1 MTDSAA
7 DVARAD
13 EAFEA
18 NWMKNLDN
26 SVILWGFWQFALKKG
41 QRSKFTVKFG
51 RRTKIFSFHFVDA
64 LYAVTF
70 THVNRHR
77 TRHTQ
82 FQTL

>member
-26 SVILWGFWQFALKKG
+26 SVILWGFWLFALKKG
-41 QRSKFTVKFG
+41 QRSKFTVKFTAAG
-51 RRTKIFSFHFVDA
+51 QKYLVFILWTHFM
-64 LYAVTF
+64 
-70 THVNRHR
+70 R
-77 TRHTQ
+77 
-82 FQTL
+82 